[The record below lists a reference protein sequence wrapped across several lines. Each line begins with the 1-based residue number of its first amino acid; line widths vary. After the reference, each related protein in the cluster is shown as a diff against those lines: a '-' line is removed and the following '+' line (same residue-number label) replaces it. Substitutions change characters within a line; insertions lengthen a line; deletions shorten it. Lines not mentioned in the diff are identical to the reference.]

1 METDSTGR
9 VSYSVRL
16 NTDSMQRDA
25 DRAQKMLHDLGSSA
39 VSEGDR
45 IDSSLRKVG
54 AAIGTYFAADK
65 IKDFVVQV
73 ANVRGE
79 FQQLEMAFTTMLGSA
94 DKADSLMNQLIK
106 TAATT
111 PFGMTDVANGAKQL
125 LAYGVAA
132 NEVNETLI
140 RLGDIAA
147 GLSIP
152 LNDLAYLYG
161 TTMVQGRL
169 YTQDL
174 NQFLG
179 RGIPLTEEL
188 AKQFGVSTSKVKE
201 LVTEGK
207 VGFPEVKKAIEDMTN
222 EGSRFGGLMEKQS
235 QTITGQISNIEDS
248 IEQMFN
254 EIGKQQEGV
263 ISQGLGMVSK
273 LIDNWQTIGKVLLTV
288 IAAYGAYKAAVVA
301 VWAAQKISAIWGAI
315 QAFVSLAAEIR
326 TAKDA
331 MLLFNMA
338 CSANPLGVVLGILGA
353 AAAAFS
359 LFGENTSEAAQM
371 SEKFGEKA
379 ATSISRVNTLA
390 TSLSVMTHGTNT
402 YKKAL
407 EEVNGIL
414 EDYGAAQIKESDN
427 IDIINQKRDKA
438 IELIKQE
445 GIERQRLN
453 GIETANDTL
462 NKELQDASNQL
473 QKDLENAVMN
483 TTGDTVLNRVFGNPD
498 EIRKNAQIIH
508 NIIQDTVEQNIDSLK
523 GKTGKEYTDAL
534 NNIAQ
539 QVQTKLDAIG
549 IKSNVFEATDDGLL
563 KSSNIFG
570 KYVDAVEAA
579 VDKNDNF
586 IQCNNRLAEAE
597 QNAASKATSFSDRV
611 AATEKSLQSAT
622 DGVHGL
628 YNNIKQLMSQYSE
641 NTIGF
646 TIRIGAEVP
655 AWMSKIKLPELQ
667 RLAKYFTAVGVN
679 AKNGAYVN
687 GHYFTKQEL
696 LQRGA
701 DYATAADQRQTANEK
716 KQQEAEANAKA
727 KKNAAD
733 KAAKAAETRRKQE
746 QDEAKRIADA
756 TAERNK
762 QIRQYRDSVEEQTK
776 QAELDIEQQRIE
788 NMEDG
793 YEKSRKTVEIH
804 YKRLTEENKKREEE
818 MLKALADNRVNEWLN
833 ANPKATKTQTEAY
846 RNSLTDKKSKTRL
859 TAADLTKGQ
868 QDMLK
873 AYSDI
878 AEQIRVKELESVY
891 GNGQQAMTDYLKEYG
906 SFQEQKFAIAAE
918 YAEKIKQVQNSS
930 DTDEQKNWKI
940 RSLREQQSKDEQQV
954 EGAAIQAKI
963 DWYQVFGNVGGI
975 MKNVLQPVLEDL
987 KAFTGTDKFQGLAA
1001 DQQKTIIDAINNLR
1015 EQVGS
1020 NSDLGWQDLARD
1032 LTDYQTAL
1040 KEARDALAVYTD
1052 QQEAFAPMIKAAQKK
1067 VADAISKGDK
1077 TAQDAG
1083 QKELDNLLAKL
1094 ADSGKAVTTANK
1106 KVSTSGQKLAQTTK
1120 GVMKP
1125 IDDIHTFLA
1134 TTGLTQLQTVY
1145 DSINEIKGGFD
1156 ALKAL
1161 KEAGKDVK
1169 DLGDGV
1175 KDASKDLGDVGSK
1188 VADSI
1193 GEGLSKAG
1201 LIGQIIAAILKI
1213 LDVLKD
1219 GIGTLI
1225 SSLIDSILG
1234 AVNGILKNIL
1244 SGKFISQIV
1253 GSVVKG
1259 IGGILD
1265 TVLGAVGSVLSFGAL
1280 SSKGPSAWFTNSNA
1294 KKVAET
1300 TERLTTANEALQH
1313 SIDKLKDSIDKNYG
1327 GKALSDFQEAL
1338 KAQKLR
1344 DQNLQEILNTQQNY
1358 HGHHHSNA
1366 HYWDMSQEYTD
1377 MVNELLGTDLRR
1389 NNWGDWGQLTAE
1401 QMEKIRT
1408 YLPQVWT
1415 NMLEQGKYDKSDYF
1429 EQYADEAGK
1438 LEELTDQIRENL
1450 LNTSFESLRD
1460 NFIDTLMDMSS
1471 SAEDFSKNFSEMMQR
1486 ALLRAAI
1493 SNKFDKQIK
1502 AWYESITNDMMNADG
1517 TYKELT
1523 AQQIANYRSQWDALT
1538 NGMLAERDRIA
1549 QITGYTGDEDE
1560 DSREASQ
1567 KGIAQASQDSIDE
1580 LNGRAT
1586 AIQSHTY
1593 EINENTRVIV
1603 NTTNVISANVAALND
1618 SGKLLVNNSASI
1630 LRSVMHIETETD
1642 GLGDRLERIE
1652 NNSREIR
1659 STVSDIALKGVKMK

>member
-273 LIDNWQTIGKVLLTV
+273 LIDNWQTIGKVLLTI

-390 TSLSVMTHGTNT
+390 TSLEGLQSGTGV

-407 EEVNGIL
+407 EELNGIL
-414 EDYGAAQIKESDN
+414 DEYGATQVKEGDN
-427 IDIINQKRDKA
+427 IDTINEKRAQA

-453 GIETANDTL
+453 ALETGNDTYNQAL
-462 NKELQDASNQL
+462 TDAQASMQKALKNAMTSSNGIWVSENDELR
-473 QKDLENAVMN
+473 ENAEAISTIVS
-483 TTGDTVLNRVFGNPD
+483 
-498 EIRKNAQIIH
+498 QI
-508 NIIQDTVEQNIDSLK
+508 VEKDITLIA
-523 GKTGKEYTDAL
+523 GKTGKEYQKGVDK
-534 NNIAQ
+534 IYKDIQ
-539 QVQTKLDAIG
+539 DRMRAIG
-549 IKSNVFEATDDGLL
+549 ISENTISESWLTDNLFNHT
-563 KSSNIFG
+563 NIIQN
-570 KYVDAVEAA
+570 YIDAVQSATEAHDNYT
-579 VDKNDNF
+579 DKVNKS
-586 IQCNNRLAEAE
+586 AEAE
-597 QNAASKATSFSDRV
+597 QNAASKATTFSDRV
-611 AATEKSLQSAT
+611 KATEASLQSAT

-628 YNNIKQLMSQYSE
+628 YNNIKQLMQQYSD

-646 TIRIGAEVP
+646 HIQFDAEIP

-667 RLAKYFTAVGVN
+667 RLAKFFTAVG
-679 AKNGAYVN
+679 KNSPKGAYVN
-687 GHYFTKQEL
+687 GKFWSQQQL
-696 LQRGA
+696 LQRGY
-701 DYATAADQRQTANEK
+701 DYGHAADQRQTANEK

-727 KKNAAD
+727 NKKAAD

-833 ANPKATKTQTEAY
+833 ANPKATKTQIEAY

-930 DTDEQKNWKI
+930 DTEEQKTWKI

-963 DWYQVFGNVGGI
+963 DWYQIFGNVGGI
-975 MKNVLQPVLEDL
+975 MKNVLQPILEDL
-987 KAFTGTDKFQGLAA
+987 KAFTRTDKFQGLAA

-1040 KEARDALAVYTD
+1040 KEARDALDVYTD

-1083 QKELDNLLAKL
+1083 QKELDNLLAEL

-1338 KAQKLR
+1338 NAQKLR

-1377 MVNELLGTDLRR
+1377 MVNELLGTALRR

-1593 EINENTRVIV
+1593 EINENTCVIV